1 MSAEERNQIFRER
14 LIAVMTDLNSGA
26 AKDKQLRRRVG
37 IIADRIV
44 REAGTRDWSD
54 LKERADGPT
63 YDLLLTLFQRQSA
76 DLQKTGDT
84 AGVKAFEVMALSLIA
99 RRQYQADLAT
109 GVTTLDKWIG
119 ECLVHARRAGAQFI
133 PAARSGRSRR

>member
-1 MSAEERNQIFRER
+1 LSAEERNQIFRER
-14 LIAVMTDLNSGA
+14 LVAVMTDLNSGA

-63 YDLLLTLFQRQSA
+63 YDSLLTLFQRQSA
-76 DLQKTGDT
+76 DLQKSGDT
-84 AGVKAFEVMALSLIA
+84 IGVKAFEVMALSLIA

-119 ECLVHARRAGAQFI
+119 ECMVHARRAGAQFI
-133 PAARSGRSRR
+133 PAARTGRSRR